1 MLNKIR
7 EKYLN
12 LNRLITVGQYAKAEK
27 AAFLGS
33 SNRIIECVKP
43 AVFELTG
50 YPSRVADP
58 GELARYAEVMHE
70 NKFEYIYK
78 VYLDGVVTASEV
90 ALFERIA
97 AHVFT
102 MTKKLY
108 GKARIPTANLLL
120 ALSIYRNLKLLLPSD
135 DTVIFEVGGGC
146 GYLGAMLALDGFQVI
161 SMNVT
166 QAFYLYQSHLYQ
178 TLLGDNFIEL
188 VKEKPNAFLKK
199 TLIDGIRDGSG
210 PRNL

>member
-70 NKFEYIYK
+70 N
-78 VYLDGVVTASEV
+78 
-90 ALFERIA
+90 
-97 AHVFT
+97 
-102 MTKKLY
+102 
-108 GKARIPTANLLL
+108 
-120 ALSIYRNLKLLLPSD
+120 
-135 DTVIFEVGGGC
+135 
-146 GYLGAMLALDGFQVI
+146 
-161 SMNVT
+161 
-166 QAFYLYQSHLYQ
+166 
-178 TLLGDNFIEL
+178 
-188 VKEKPNAFLKK
+188 
-199 TLIDGIRDGSG
+199 
-210 PRNL
+210 